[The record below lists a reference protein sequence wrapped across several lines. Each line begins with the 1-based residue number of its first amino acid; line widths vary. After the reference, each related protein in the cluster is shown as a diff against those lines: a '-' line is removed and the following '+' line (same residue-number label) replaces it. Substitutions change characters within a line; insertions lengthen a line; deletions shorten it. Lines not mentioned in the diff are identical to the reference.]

1 MNVRSRSARESRTG
15 PCEGPLRSPTQSPL
29 ARLLRLAAAAVARQ
43 FLASQAIQRMRAVRV
58 LVSARRT
65 AAARRSLAT
74 SDGRRLA
81 LSFSGSGMMMAY
93 HFGVAAAIAEKSSL
107 MDRVDRVHG
116 LSLIHI

>member
-1 MNVRSRSARESRTG
+1 
-15 PCEGPLRSPTQSPL
+15 
-29 ARLLRLAAAAVARQ
+29 
-43 FLASQAIQRMRAVRV
+43 MRAARV
-58 LVSARRT
+58 VVGAQRA

-116 LSLIHI
+116 TSGGAIVSLVLLEAPEAITSWEWTFSND